1 MKIAA
6 LLLYTEVQIM
16 ELKLYTI
23 DNDYLSYLFEVDDR
37 VMFWEGNSY
46 KNERKYVGVV
56 LTINNFEY
64 FAPLSSPKDTDY
76 YYKDSEKKIRK
87 NIIPIVRLVTDDGD
101 LLAKVKLCSMIPVK
115 SEYITLYDITT
126 EPDQKYQSL
135 ITKEMVCIRKQTN
148 EIIKNARVL
157 YNQKAKG
164 YSNIKY
170 LEYTIDFKKLEAAC
184 LKYGEPEDTV
194 EEETE
199 E

>member
-1 MKIAA
+1 
-6 LLLYTEVQIM
+6 M

-23 DNDYLSYLFEVDDR
+23 DTDYLSYLFNADDR
-37 VMFWEGNSY
+37 VMFWDSDNY

-64 FAPLSSPKDTDY
+64 FAPLSSPKETDY
-76 YYKDSEKKIRK
+76 FYKDNEKKIRK
-87 NIIPIVRLVTDDGD
+87 STIPVVRLVTDDGE

-115 SEYITLYDITT
+115 NEYITLYDIST

-135 ITKEMVCIRKQTN
+135 VTKEMVCIRKQTD

-170 LEYTIDFKKLEAAC
+170 LEYTIDFKSLENAC
-184 LKYGEPEDTV
+184 LNYEK
-194 EEETE
+194 TE
-199 E
+199 

>member
-6 LLLYTEVQIM
+6 LLLYAKVQIM

-23 DNDYLSYLFEVDDR
+23 DNDYLGYLFNADGR
-37 VMFWEGNSY
+37 VMFWNSDNY

-56 LTINNFEY
+56 LTINDFRY
-64 FAPLSSPKDTDY
+64 FAPLSSPKESDY
-76 YYKDSEKKIRK
+76 YYKDNEKKIRK
-87 NIIPIVRLVTDDGD
+87 SIIPIVRLVTDDGN

-115 SEYITLYDITT
+115 NEHIALYDIST

-135 ITKEMVCIRKQTN
+135 VTKEMVCIRKQTD

-157 YNQKAKG
+157 YNQKTKG

-170 LEYTIDFKKLEAAC
+170 LEYTIDFKKLETAC
-184 LKYGEPEDTV
+184 LDYKKA
-194 EEETE
+194 
-199 E
+199 